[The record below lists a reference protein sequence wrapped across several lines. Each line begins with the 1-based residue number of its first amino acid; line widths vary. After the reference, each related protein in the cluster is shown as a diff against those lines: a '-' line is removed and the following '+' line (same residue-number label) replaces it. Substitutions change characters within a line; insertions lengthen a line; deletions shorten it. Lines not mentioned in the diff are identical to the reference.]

1 MSFVIIE
8 FPQFICV
15 QLLDMYSPTEAPC
28 RKKKPTIKQ
37 PNASDFYELPKLI

>member
-28 RKKKPTIKQ
+28 RKKNHHKTTKPI
-37 PNASDFYELPKLI
+37 

>member
-15 QLLDMYSPTEAPC
+15 QLLDMYSPKEAPC
-28 RKKKPTIKQ
+28 RKKNP
-37 PNASDFYELPKLI
+37 P